1 MKMGRILL
9 QLLLLLVMPASISY
23 GQILTTDPAIPV
35 ADQGV
40 TVYFDATEGNGGLEG
55 FDGEVYA
62 HTGVLTDQSTSN
74 TDWRYVKTSWGENT
88 PETKL
93 TRISDNYYSLDIT
106 PTIRDYFGVPEGETI
121 THLAFVFR
129 SADNSREGKDVG
141 NTDIFAEVFDE
152 GLSLSIITP
161 DEALLLEPG
170 TDVTLDAALSESA
183 TIELYL
189 DDALIKSVT
198 DNLIEH
204 LFTFDTPGDFWIK
217 VVATNGEL
225 TVADS
230 VFVHVMGSQV
240 EAPVPG
246 GLEDGINYIDDQTVQ
261 LVLHAP
267 GKNYLYVI
275 GDFNDWTPGS
285 DARMNRDNDKWWIT
299 IDGLVPGMEYAY
311 QYLVDGELRIADP
324 YTEKVLDP
332 WNDPWI
338 SEETYPGLGPYPGEH
353 TSGIVSTLR
362 TAIQP
367 YQWEHA
373 DYTPPPKEN
382 LVIYE
387 LLVRDFIEAHD
398 WETLTDTL
406 DYFSRLGINAIELMP
421 INEFEGNESWGYN
434 PGFYLAPDKYYGPKR
449 DLQVFIDSCHGRGI
463 AVIQDMT
470 LNHSYGQ
477 SPLVQLY
484 LNTSTYKVTEENP
497 WYNVDSPNQVYSWGY
512 DFDHES
518 AATQY
523 FVDRVNEYWLT
534 EYDIDGFRFD
544 FTKGFTN
551 TPGDGWAHDAARIA
565 NLKRMADQLWTH
577 NPNAYVILEHFT
589 ANPEEEELS
598 DYGMMVWGNLN
609 EVYRNAASG
618 NPDNEST
625 DFSWIS
631 YQQRGW
637 SDPHIVGYMESHDEE
652 RLMFEN
658 LQKGNASVS
667 GSYDITKINT
677 ALDRIKLAAS
687 FFIPVPGPKMIWQ
700 FGELGYDFSID
711 FKGRVGN
718 KPIRWD
724 YYNDASRIKVY
735 DVFSALIHLKTS
747 EPAFLTN
754 DFFIDAGS
762 PLKRI
767 ELNHDDMDVRII
779 GNFDVKTDS
788 ISANFSKTGTWY
800 RYFTGEEMD
809 VSDVNAP
816 IRLRPGEY
824 RIYTTKRLETP
835 RITSVENDLRVNE
848 LSLKVYPVPAADQL
862 NIESGVEM
870 KTIRIFDINGRQ
882 VQRIDHPGTNT
893 VIDLSSCSRG
903 LYILNV
909 TGQSGAETH
918 KKFIKN

>member
-1 MKMGRILL
+1 M
-9 QLLLLLVMPASISY
+9 LVLPASLSFA
-23 GQILTTDPAIPV
+23 QILTTDPSIPV
-35 ADQGV
+35 AEQGV
-40 TVYFDATEGNGGLEG
+40 TVYFDATEGNAGLEG
-55 FDGEVYA
+55 FEGEVYA
-62 HTGVLTDQSTSN
+62 HTGVLTDQSSSN
-74 TDWRYVKTSWGENT
+74 TDWRYVKTDWGVNT

-106 PTIRDYFGVPEGETI
+106 PTIRDYYGVPEGETI

-129 SADNSREGKDVG
+129 SEDNSREGKDVG
-141 NTDIFAEVFDE
+141 NTDIFAEVYEE
-152 GLSLSIITP
+152 GLNISIITP
-161 DEALLLEPG
+161 DETLLLEPG
-170 TDVTLDAALSESA
+170 TDVAFEAALSESA
-183 TIELYL
+183 DMELFL
-189 DDALIKSVT
+189 NDAPVKSVT
-198 DNLIEH
+198 DNAIEH

-225 TVADS
+225 TASDS
-230 VFVHVMGSQV
+230 VFVHIMGSQV
-240 EAPVPG
+240 DEPVPG

-267 GKNYLYVI
+267 GKNFVYVI
-275 GDFNDWTPGS
+275 GDFNNWTPRS
-285 DARMNRDNDKWWIT
+285 DARMKRGNDKWWIT
-299 IDGLVPGMEYAY
+299 IDGLEPGKEYAY
-311 QYLVDGELRIADP
+311 QYLVDGDLRIADP

-338 SEETYPGLGPYPGEH
+338 SEETYPGLEPYPGEH
-353 TSGIVSTLR
+353 TSGIISTFQSG
-362 TAIQP
+362 IEP
-367 YQWEHA
+367 YQWDHTG
-373 DYTPPPKEN
+373 YTPPPQEN

-387 LLVRDFIEAHD
+387 MLVRDFIEAHD

-421 INEFEGNESWGYN
+421 VNEFEGNESWGYN
-434 PGFYLAPDKYYGPKR
+434 PSFYLAPDKYYGPKR

-463 AVIQDMT
+463 AVILDIA

-497 WYNVDSPNQVYSWGY
+497 WYNVDSPNPVYSWGY
-512 DFDHES
+512 DFDHVS

-551 TPGDGWAHDAARIA
+551 TPGDGWSYDAARIA
-565 NLKRMADQLWTH
+565 ILKRMADQLRIH
-577 NPNAYVILEHFT
+577 NPDAYVILEHFT
-589 ANPEEEELS
+589 ANSEEEELS

-609 EVYRNAASG
+609 EVYRNATSG

-637 SDPHIVGYMESHDEE
+637 NDPHVVGYMESHDEE
-652 RLMFEN
+652 RLMYEN
-658 LQKGNASVS
+658 LDKGNSSVS

-677 ALDRIKLAAS
+677 ALNRIKLAAT
-687 FFIPVPGPKMIWQ
+687 FFFPVPGPKMIWQ

-711 FKGRVGN
+711 FNGRVGN

-747 EPAFLTN
+747 EPAFQTTDYNLN
-754 DFFIDAGS
+754 VDG
-762 PLKRI
+762 LMKRI
-767 ELNHDDMDVRII
+767 ALNHNDMDVRII
-779 GNFDVKTDS
+779 GNFDVITDS
-788 ISANFSKTGTWY
+788 ISAEFSQTGTWY
-800 RYFTGEEMD
+800 RYFTGEAVE
-809 VSDVNAP
+809 VTNTNAK
-816 IRLRPGEY
+816 ITLQAGEY
-824 RIYTTKRLETP
+824 HIYTTKKMEIP
-835 RITSVENDLRVNE
+835 RITSIENDRRLNE
-848 LSLKVYPVPAADQL
+848 MSLKIYPVPATHHL
-862 NIESGVEM
+862 NVQSERQM
-870 KTIRIFDINGRQ
+870 KTIRVFDLNGRQ
-882 VQRIDHPGTNT
+882 VDQVDHPGSGT
-893 VIDLSSCSRG
+893 VLDLSSYSRG
-903 LYILNV
+903 LYILNA
-909 TGQSGAETH
+909 TGQDGAEIH